1 MVENQELEN
10 TLNSKIIN
18 LGEKYQFNN
27 GWDIWYHHSLN
38 DWSISGYRKIFSIN
52 NIKNFWDFHNNI
64 DCIGGITN
72 LHFFLMRRDI
82 TPIYEDTKNR
92 NGGVWSMLVPITK
105 SYEVWEE
112 IASSICGETL
122 LKDMSI
128 ITGLS
133 INLKNNVSV
142 IKIWNND
149 RTKNDPSILP
159 QFLKSNGNIIYRK
172 HQLDF

>member
-1 MVENQELEN
+1 MENQEQKETTSNTKILE
-10 TLNSKIIN
+10 

-27 GWDIWYHHSLN
+27 GWDIWYHHALN
-38 DWSISGYRKIFSIN
+38 DWLIGGYRKIFNIN

-64 DCIGGITN
+64 NCIGGINN
-72 LHFFLMRRDI
+72 LHFFLMRKDI

-92 NGGVWSMLVPITK
+92 NGGVWSMLVPIAK
-105 SYEVWEE
+105 AQEVWEE
-112 IASSICGETL
+112 IAAAMCGEYL
-122 LKDMSI
+122 VKDMSI

-149 RTKNDPSILP
+149 RTKNDPTILP
-159 QFLKSNGNIIYRK
+159 DFLKQYGNIIYRK
-172 HQLDF
+172 HPLDY

>member
-1 MVENQELEN
+1 MIQNQEELEN
-10 TLNSKIIN
+10 IKVID
-18 LGEKYQFNN
+18 LGEKYQFNTS
-27 GWDIWYHHSLN
+27 WDIWYHHSLN
-38 DWSISGYRKIFSIN
+38 DWSIGGYRKIFSIN
-52 NIKNFWDFHNNI
+52 NIKSFWDFHNNI

-72 LHFFLMRRDI
+72 LHFFLMRKDI

-92 NGGVWSMLVPITK
+92 NGGVWSMLVPISK

-112 IASSICGETL
+112 IAALMCGETL
-122 LKDMSI
+122 IKDMSI

-149 RTKNDPSILP
+149 RTKNDSNILP
-159 QFLKSNGNIIYRK
+159 AFLKPYGNIIYRK